1 MATATSKSWFNGV
14 AACTLAIVLAS
25 VTIQIGDQSP
35 IKEYLPQNIS
45 STKPYDTFH
54 DFYPHYL
61 NEHRQKI
68 TRQWHYL
75 GTSLVVLYLMT
86 NPILLIPMMAGGL
99 SAYAVIPF
107 ARHLSTGLAEVVV
120 FLSIYLSGGR
130 ALTRSFLQPAIP
142 LLCGYGFSWIG
153 HFVFEHNR
161 PAAFVYPTYSLLGDF
176 HMMYDAIRRQ
186 RF

>member
-1 MATATSKSWFNGV
+1 MTTKAPFN
-14 AACTLAIVLAS
+14 AVLACAFVVILAS
-25 VTIQIGDQSP
+25 ITIQVRDQPP
-35 IKEYLPQNIS
+35 IKNYLSQTIS
-45 STKPYDTFH
+45 STKPYDSFE

-61 NEHRQKI
+61 NAHRQKI

-75 GTSLVVLYLMT
+75 GTTLVLLYLMT

-107 ARHLSTGLAEVVV
+107 ARHFSTGLPEVIL
-120 FLSIYLSGGR
+120 FMIIYLSGGR
-130 ALTRSFLQPAIP
+130 AVTRSPVQPLIP

-153 HFVFEHNR
+153 HFAFEHNR

-176 HMMYDAIRRQ
+176 HMMYDAVRG
-186 RF
+186 